1 MRKPTA
7 AVGSSIFFA
16 VAPGVVAGLIPWMLT
31 GWKVSTVWT
40 STAWLPARVVG
51 WGVLIVS
58 AVLLIRAFARFVT
71 EGLGTPAPI
80 APPQHLVIGG
90 QYRYV
95 RNPMYLAVLG
105 AVLGQALVLGR
116 PVLLG
121 YAAVVAL
128 AVTAFVHWYEEPA
141 LGRQFGDEYQEY
153 RANVPGWRPR
163 RRPWSPSPPGRGA

>member
-16 VAPGVVAGLIPWMLT
+16 VAPGIVAGLIPWWLT
-31 GWKVSTVWT
+31 RWNAATAWT
-40 STAWLPARVVG
+40 SASWLPARVVG
-51 WGVLIVS
+51 WSMLVVG
-58 AVLLIRAFARFVT
+58 AVILIRAFARFVT

-80 APPQHLVIGG
+80 APPQRLVVGG
-90 QYRYV
+90 VYRHV

-105 AVLGQALVLGR
+105 AILGQALVLGR
-116 PVLLG
+116 LVLLG

-128 AVTAFVHWYEEPA
+128 AVTAFVHWCEEPA
-141 LGRQFGDEYQEY
+141 LTRQFGDDYRQY

-163 RRPWSPSPPGRGA
+163 RRPGHPPHR